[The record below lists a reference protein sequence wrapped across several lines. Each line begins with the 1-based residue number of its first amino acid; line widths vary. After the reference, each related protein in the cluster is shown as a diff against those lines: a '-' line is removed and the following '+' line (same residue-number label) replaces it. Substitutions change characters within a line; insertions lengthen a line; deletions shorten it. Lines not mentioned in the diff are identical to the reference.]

1 MGYQPKSPPSI
12 LKSANC
18 PSHPFLGNSHLYIG
32 FSWNPLKIG
41 FFSEPPLTPSHLLKV
56 TKFLVKISQFK
67 FLVMTKKNSFVYK
80 LFLLLNISDFSLVC
94 LLCKICTTPPP
105 PYPPPRKKSHPSFQQ
120 PPSKNWDPVKPSPL
134 PFLKIWSEAYPCSR
148 KGGVHT
154 MHLGLDPC
162 PFSRLTKLCSPYWY
176 QASKSRYI
184 IPFWIIKFF
193 WKQKNKNC
201 VKIILFCV
209 CIIVLRSCNLV
220 CVAIE
225 YCEST
230 FKVRS
235 FEM

>member
-105 PYPPPRKKSHPSFQQ
+105 PSPPPEKSHTPLSSNPPLKIEIPSNP
-120 PPSKNWDPVKPSPL
+120 PPSL
-134 PFLKIWSEAYPCSR
+134 
-148 KGGVHT
+148 
-154 MHLGLDPC
+154 
-162 PFSRLTKLCSPYWY
+162 
-176 QASKSRYI
+176 
-184 IPFWIIKFF
+184 F
-193 WKQKNKNC
+193 WKFGRRPTPAAERVGCTPCIWAWTHALFPGWPNC
-201 VKIILFCV
+201 ALHIDIKQVKVGI
-209 CIIVLRSCNLV
+209 
-220 CVAIE
+220 
-225 YCEST
+225 
-230 FKVRS
+230 
-235 FEM
+235 